1 MSNPLVELQ
10 KLGQS
15 IWYDNIRKALLVTG
29 DLQAKIGFDMKGI
42 TSTLQSKIGGDDLRG
57 VTSNPSIFEKA
68 IIGSTDY
75 NEPMKRLISEG
86 NEVKDIYESLAIDDI
101 QQTADLLYPVYL
113 RTDGVDGYV
122 SLEVSP

>member
-57 VTSNPSIFEKA
+57 VTSNPSSQA
-68 IIGSTDY
+68 RSYT
-75 NEPMKRLISEG
+75 S
-86 NEVKDIYESLAIDDI
+86 S
-101 QQTADLLYPVYL
+101 PVAQAVTSA
-113 RTDGVDGYV
+113 RTMSPALSPDGR
-122 SLEVSP
+122 

>member
-15 IWYDNIRKALLVTG
+15 IWYDNIRRALLVTG
-29 DLQAKIGFDMKGI
+29 DLQAKIGYDMKGI

-68 IIGSTDY
+68 IVGSTDY
-75 NEPMKRLISEG
+75 NTSMKKLIEEG
-86 NEVKDIYESLAIDDI
+86 KDIKEIYESLAIEDI
-101 QQTADLLYPVYL
+101 QQT
-113 RTDGVDGYV
+113 
-122 SLEVSP
+122 